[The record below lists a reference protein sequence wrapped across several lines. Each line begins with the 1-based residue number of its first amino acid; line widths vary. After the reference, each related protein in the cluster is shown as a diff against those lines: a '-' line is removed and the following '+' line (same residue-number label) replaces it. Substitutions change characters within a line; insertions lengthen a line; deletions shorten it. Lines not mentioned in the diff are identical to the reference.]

1 MPDGTR
7 PNAYYPKR
15 LHGAME
21 DIADERGVE
30 LEEVYH
36 TAAKLVISLDPAI
49 GDYQPDG
56 GDLLAA
62 YLAGCQGEP
71 ETAEEL
77 FDTLHAESDGEN
89 D

>member
-30 LEEVYH
+30 LDEVYH
-36 TAAKLVISLDPAI
+36 TAAKLVITLDPVI
-49 GDYQPDG
+49 NDYQPGG
-56 GDLLAA
+56 GDLLDA
-62 YLAGCQGEP
+62 YLASCRGDAD
-71 ETAEEL
+71 TAAEL
-77 FDTLHAESDGEN
+77 FEILHDRGEDDG
-89 D
+89 